1 MENNF
6 PGKETICWDSF
17 GTQIHGDDLLNIRL
31 SRWHCVHRDA
41 TVMLKA
47 RGWEQLAAAG
57 DMSSVE
63 EMEARSPFFGLPK
76 SVLGVLYR
84 EYL

>member
-1 MENNF
+1 
-6 PGKETICWDSF
+6 
-17 GTQIHGDDLLNIRL
+17 
-31 SRWHCVHRDA
+31 
-41 TVMLKA
+41 MLKA

-63 EMEARSPFFGLPK
+63 EMEARPPFFGLPE